1 MARQFIP
8 DVYERLKVGDGVD
21 ANSIVGVI
29 PQANL
34 PPEAPPQPV
43 QQYQLP
49 DDLQHLER
57 EVAFDEATVGSPVW
71 RLGNDSP
78 GITLANTYRFLFTAL
93 TANTSVPSEITLG
106 TGITCLL
113 YTSPS
118 PRD

>member
-1 MARQFIP
+1 MARQYIP

-34 PPEAPPQPV
+34 PPEAPPQPA

-57 EVAFDEATVGSPVW
+57 EVAFDEATIGSPVW

-78 GITLANTYRFLFTAL
+78 GITLANRHTGEPIVASSN
-93 TANTSVPSEITLG
+93 ATSRSKCCKSSG
-106 TGITCLL
+106 N
-113 YTSPS
+113 
-118 PRD
+118 